1 MARKPKN
8 NIPLTPEQLADQE
21 FVAVTKKRSAQMA
34 VIAVVVMIICAYK
47 GVDLRI
53 ALVLVVAAFA
63 IVNVLYILARK
74 KKQASNKKA

>member
-1 MARKPKN
+1 
-8 NIPLTPEQLADQE
+8 
-21 FVAVTKKRSAQMA
+21 MA